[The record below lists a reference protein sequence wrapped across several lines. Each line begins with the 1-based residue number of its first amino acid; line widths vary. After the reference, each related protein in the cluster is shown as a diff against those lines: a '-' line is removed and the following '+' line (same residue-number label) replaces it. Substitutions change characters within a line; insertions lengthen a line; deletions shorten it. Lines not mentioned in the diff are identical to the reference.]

1 MTDYTIPAHTPNW
14 DVPLNNNLS
23 DINNRITT
31 TESND
36 ASLQSQVTANGNAIT
51 TNTNNIASNTANI
64 TTLQGQMT
72 SVTTTANGALQ
83 KSANLSDVQD
93 PTASRSNLGLGN
105 SATRS
110 VGTTTGTVAAGDD
123 SRITGALQTTGGT
136 MSGAIAM
143 GTNKITGIGNG
154 SAAQDAAAFGQIPT
168 AGTGAANFAAGNDA
182 RILAAYNYGPALQN
196 FVAWNY
202 DPMFLVATGASA
214 VTSGTIYLHRI
225 YLPAGVTISNIALYV
240 NTAGGTLTAGQ
251 NFAGIYNSSGA
262 RVAVTADQSGVWN
275 STGYKSAALTASYT
289 PATSGFHYVATLAV
303 GTTGPVFGQVGS
315 AAQAIYNANTSAGTW
330 RHASDGTSQTSLPS
344 SITLGTTISSAQNI
358 WSALF

>member
-105 SATRS
+105 SATRN
-110 VGTTTGTVAAGDD
+110 VGATTGTVAAGDD

-168 AGTGAANFAAGNDA
+168 AGTGAANFTAGNDA
-182 RILAAYNYGPALQN
+182 RLLQAYQTGAPMQG
-196 FVAWNY
+196 FISWNY
-202 DPMFLVATGASA
+202 DSESA
-214 VTSGTIYLHRI
+214 VSSNSLTAGVIFMHKI
-225 YLPAGVTISNIALYV
+225 WLPATTITNIGLTV
-240 NTAGGTLTAGQ
+240 ITAGVGLTSGQ
-251 NFAGIYNSSGA
+251 NFAGIYNTSGT
-262 RVAVTADQSGVWN
+262 RQAVTTDQTTNWN
-275 STGYKSAALTASYT
+275 STGFKTCALSSPFVNATAGYY
-289 PATSGFHYVATLAV
+289 YVAFVCNAATTVAAGASSN
-303 GTTGPVFGQVGS
+303 GTQTTF
-315 AAQAIYNANTSAGTW
+315 NANVSTNSL
-330 RHASDGTSQTSLPS
+330 RHGSTLTGQTSLPS
-344 SITLGTTISSAQNI
+344 SITMSGLASTGASH
-358 WSALF
+358 WVPVW